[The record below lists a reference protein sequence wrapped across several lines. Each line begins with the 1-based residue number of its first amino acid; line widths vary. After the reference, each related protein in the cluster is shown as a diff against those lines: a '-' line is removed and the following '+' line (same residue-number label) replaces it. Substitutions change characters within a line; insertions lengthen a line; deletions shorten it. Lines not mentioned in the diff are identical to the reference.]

1 MKVVLTT
8 DTTHTIRLIPRSSPL
23 GAIVVTLRNEFTEAV
38 SEPSNS
44 FVLSNGYLSVT
55 FDHTFLERDR
65 YQFTVSDD
73 SGIIYRGNIFATTQ
87 ETQNFKLSEG
97 VYL

>member
-8 DTTHTIRLIPRSSPL
+8 DTTHTIRLIPRFSPL

-55 FDHTFLERDR
+55 FEPYLPRKG
-65 YQFTVSDD
+65 QVS
-73 SGIIYRGNIFATTQ
+73 
-87 ETQNFKLSEG
+87 
-97 VYL
+97 VYSIRR